1 MFKAMQIDDSVS
13 TCDCCGKTGLKST
26 VLMFNSETG
35 EEVHFGSVCAT
46 RHSGRKI
53 GVIQKEIDDRRQAIM
68 WAVEKQVA
76 ATSESRA
83 YHAALDAAVKAGLL
97 GLACKTATTAERE
110 ALEAVKAKIEV
121 EVRAAY

>member
-1 MFKAMQIDDSVS
+1 MFKALQIDDSVN

-26 VLMFNSETG
+26 VLMLNSETG

-53 GVIQKEIDDRRQAIM
+53 AVIQKEIDDRSTAIRLAVDATV
-68 WAVEKQVA
+68 WATV
-76 ATSESRA
+76 ESRA

-110 ALEAVKAKIEV
+110 ALEAVKVRIEA
-121 EVRAAY
+121 EVRAVY

>member
-1 MFKAMQIDDSVS
+1 MLRALQIDDSVN

-26 VLMFNSETG
+26 VLMLNSETG

-68 WAVEKQVA
+68 WAIEKQVA
-76 ATSESRA
+76 ATAESRA
-83 YHAALDAAVKAGLL
+83 YHAALDAAVRDGLI
-97 GLACKTATTAERE
+97 GLACKAVTTVERE
-110 ALEAVKAKIEV
+110 ALEVVRAKITAEV
-121 EVRAAY
+121 CAAY